1 MTFGLL
7 NIRKPV
13 GPTSHDIVAGVRRG
27 TGERRVGHGGTLDPL
42 AEGVLVLALGRAT
55 RLLEY
60 LSGSQKAYDATLKL
74 GVSTDTYDAEGE
86 IVEERPVPASLAA
99 ADVERALDAFRGTIQ
114 QTPPV
119 YSAVKVG
126 GKTAYSRARAGEEVE
141 LPPREV
147 TISSLALASFEPPT
161 VGLSVICSAGTY
173 IRSLAH
179 DLGQALGTGAM
190 LTGLVRTASGAFRL
204 ADAVGWAE
212 LQESFAAGTW
222 RDYLLPAGAALPGTP
237 RITLNAEQLDYVRNG
252 RPLTGEVVDG
262 FGRAYAPD
270 GQFVA
275 VLEGDTERN
284 VWRPK
289 KVFL

>member
-7 NIRKPV
+7 NIHKPS

-27 TGERRVGHGGTLDPL
+27 SGERRVGHGGTLDPL

-60 LSGSQKAYDATLKL
+60 MTGSQKAYDATVKL
-74 GVSTDTYDAEGE
+74 GVTTDSYDAEGE
-86 IVEERPVPASLAA
+86 VVGERPVPAGLSAG
-99 ADVERALDAFRGTIQ
+99 DVERALDAFRGTIQ

-126 GKTAYSRARAGEEVE
+126 GKTAYSRVRAGEEVE
-141 LPPREV
+141 LKPREV
-147 TISSLALASFEPPT
+147 TISSLTLRAFDPPT
-161 VGLSVICSAGTY
+161 VGLSVTCSAGTY

-190 LTGLVRTASGAFRL
+190 LSGLVRTGSGPFRL

-212 LQESFAAGTW
+212 LQEAFAAGTW
-222 RDYLLPAGAALPGTP
+222 RDYLLPADVALSGTP
-237 RITLNAEQLDYVRNG
+237 QITLNAEQLEYVRNG

-275 VLEGDTERN
+275 VLEGDTSRN